1 VAGVAGVSRG
11 RRYDTPSGRGDE
23 PTNPRRQQ
31 IAAVG
36 RKVREAPRPNL
47 IERRMSKFLR
57 QPPSIRMAASVIVT
71 ATALVVVGGGVLI
84 RVIDHSE
91 YSNIW
96 VGMWW
101 SIQTVT
107 TVGYGDVTP
116 KHASGRLVGVIVML
130 EGISFL
136 AIITAVITSS
146 FVARAER
153 ERALAEDV
161 EDAAL
166 EARLDAR
173 FDDLSVRF
181 DRLESM
187 LREEET

>member
-1 VAGVAGVSRG
+1 VNE
-11 RRYDTPSGRGDE
+11 TPSGRRDD
-23 PTNPRRQQ
+23 PTTNARRPR

-36 RKVREAPRPNL
+36 RKVREGPRPNL
-47 IERRMSKFLR
+47 VERRMSKFLR
-57 QPPSIRMAASVIVT
+57 EPPSIRMAASVIVT

-84 RVIDHSE
+84 RVLDHSE

-101 SIQTVT
+101 AIQTVT

-116 KHASGRLVGVIVML
+116 KHVSGRLVGVIVML
-130 EGISFL
+130 EGIAFL

-153 ERALAEDV
+153 EHALADDV

-166 EARLDAR
+166 EARLNAR
-173 FDDLSVRF
+173 FDDLTMRF
-181 DRLESM
+181 DRLEST
-187 LREEET
+187 LHEEKT